1 MKEFI
6 WAWIFWASVV
16 FCSLLG
22 ISLTTAYWLY
32 STAPT
37 NNNTP
42 IFAAGFGF
50 ALGFFG
56 LGAMTVFELAA
67 AGVGSILV
75 PYPHAVDDHQTANA
89 EYLVTAGAAIVR
101 QQHELSSEWLCDT
114 ITEMTQQR
122 DTLIKMAVAARE
134 MARPNAANEV
144 ADRCMQAGGLA

>member
-22 ISLTTAYWLY
+22 VSLTTAYWLY
-32 STAPT
+32 STAPM

-56 LGAMTVFELAA
+56 LGAMTVFVFDRFSRKNVIFKE
-67 AGVGSILV
+67 VENEFFNKVIREM
-75 PYPHAVDDHQTANA
+75 PFFFF
-89 EYLVTAGAAIVR
+89 AIAYFF
-101 QQHELSSEWLCDT
+101 S
-114 ITEMTQQR
+114 
-122 DTLIKMAVAARE
+122 MAVY
-134 MARPNAANEV
+134 MALFLLILSYIQNSCA
-144 ADRCMQAGGLA
+144 